1 MEIHSRLQLHG
12 NLTKTGNSPW
22 LKIFPLFA
30 NEHSKINCEMPYLV
44 MDLQILGPK
53 KVKPWLHIHFH
64 LALAQDVAEEEH
76 PPRHPDQLPFPV
88 P

>member
-1 MEIHSRLQLHG
+1 
-12 NLTKTGNSPW
+12 
-22 LKIFPLFA
+22 
-30 NEHSKINCEMPYLV
+30 MPYLV

-64 LALAQDVAEEEH
+64 LALSQDVAEEEH